1 MPNSIN
7 TTKKISPETQAYLD
21 KLHAN
26 RKIAAPVE
34 ELKDRV
40 KQLCDKL
47 HMNLTNRFPRLQDDY
62 SFTYTVGK
70 RYIKIIEI
78 TGKTSNHISRS
89 VHAFVDR
96 NTGDVY
102 KPAGWAAPTKH
113 VRYNLL
119 NEKSFKKCL
128 EKADHCG
135 GYLYMDR
142 SGKFVPDK
150 E

>member
-1 MPNSIN
+1 MPDSIN

-21 KLHAN
+21 KVNAS
-26 RKIAAPVE
+26 KQIMAPIE
-34 ELKDRV
+34 ELQDRV
-40 KQLCDKL
+40 QQLCDTL
-47 HMNLTNRFPRLQDDY
+47 HTNLADRFPRMADDY
-62 SFTYTVGK
+62 EFTYTTGK

-78 TGKTSNHISRS
+78 TDKTSNSSRS

-96 NTGDVY
+96 RNGDVY
-102 KPAGWAAPTKH
+102 KPAGWAAPTKY

-119 NEKSFKKCL
+119 DEKSFKRCL

-142 SGKFVPDK
+142 SGKY
-150 E
+150 EA